1 MKSYIA
7 PLLALVLVV
16 SLTVAAGASPFPD
29 VPAYHWAYDAVKVV
43 ADLEIYEGYPDGE
56 FKGDDPL
63 SRYESALVVAR
74 LLTVVDAKIQSE
86 IEAAGLGASDDVL
99 REVVTKIIEKEGA
112 LTGEQAEQKFED
124 FLKAVSALRDEFK
137 AELAILAP
145 KLDALSSLVATNAAD
160 IADLKDEVAANKSAI
175 KELDRRVSEWTGDAP
190 GGSPIASTVAELKSE
205 IEALKAGAEEEAA
218 KVQAAA
224 VEQAKAVAEE
234 EAAKAQAAAVEQAK
248 VVALEETDA
257 ALEKRLGLLRMRV
270 DAAED
275 AIDQLK
281 GELLGLSEWA
291 DGADA
296 KMASLTAKTAAL
308 EEADAAFERRLGLL
322 RMRTDATE
330 DAILELQNEVQALSQ
345 QSAAAGTKIAGMES
359 SIADLGVSVSALQEA
374 DAAFERRLGL
384 LRMRTDANE
393 DAVLDLRSDLDDHVQ
408 SSESEME
415 QLRTRLTDVE
425 GRLTKL
431 NQSVALAALIA
442 IVAVGATR

>member
-1 MKSYIA
+1 MLPAKPA
-7 PLLALVLVV
+7 AL
-16 SLTVAAGASPFPD
+16 
-29 VPAYHWAYDAVKVV
+29 
-43 ADLEIYEGYPDGE
+43 GE
-56 FKGDDPL
+56 
-63 SRYESALVVAR
+63 A
-74 LLTVVDAKIQSE
+74 
-86 IEAAGLGASDDVL
+86 
-99 REVVTKIIEKEGA
+99 
-112 LTGEQAEQKFED
+112 
-124 FLKAVSALRDEFK
+124 
-137 AELAILAP
+137 
-145 KLDALSSLVATNAAD
+145 
-160 IADLKDEVAANKSAI
+160 
-175 KELDRRVSEWTGDAP
+175 
-190 GGSPIASTVAELKSE
+190 
-205 IEALKAGAEEEAA
+205 
-218 KVQAAA
+218 
-224 VEQAKAVAEE
+224 
-234 EAAKAQAAAVEQAK
+234 
-248 VVALEETDA
+248 DA
-257 ALEKRLGLLRMRV
+257 AFGSRLGLLRMRT
-270 DAAED
+270 DATED
-275 AIDQLK
+275 AIAELK
-281 GELLGLSEWA
+281 TELLGLSEWA